1 MKLRRVVFNLHLYI
15 GLAVGLF
22 VVVSGLTGSM
32 VVFRDEI
39 EKLTHP
45 ELTETAVGKERIPV
59 QAVLDAVKHAYPW
72 DKPLYLRMPRAPQE
86 TYVLRMNSTHD
97 LFVYVNPYNGELLG
111 GHRQKDTF
119 MGWIALVH
127 TELLSGE
134 LGKNILGTS
143 ALLLICMCGTGLF
156 LWWPPNGIRN
166 ISRGFKISWTAP
178 WKKFVF
184 DVHRAF
190 GAYTI
195 IFLIIV
201 AFTGVSL
208 VFNKAV
214 AELINSLT
222 VSAPRPPP
230 PHSKVEGAAGS
241 TPSLD
246 ALLNH
251 ADSILSA
258 PTTWVTFPQT
268 PEAPLVVRKRTPGE
282 LNPNGR
288 SFIYFDQYTG
298 EVLLVENASNAPLG
312 ARIFNTFYPIHT
324 GVIGGL
330 PTRLLQMVTGL
341 APLFLFATG
350 YMMWRNRRKAKV
362 YKSNSKIS
370 YQFGSGRTSAAR
382 RLPR

>member
-1 MKLRRVVFNLHLYI
+1 MKLRRVIFNLHLYI
-15 GLAVGLF
+15 GLAAGLF
-22 VVVSGLTGSM
+22 LLLSGLTGSM
-32 VVFRDEI
+32 IVFRDEI
-39 EKLTHP
+39 EGLTHP
-45 ELTETAVGKERIPV
+45 ELMETAPGEKRIPV
-59 QAVLDAVKHAYPW
+59 QAVLDTVKRAYPE
-72 DKPLYLRMPRAPQE
+72 DKLLYLRMPRTPQE
-86 TYVLRMNSTHD
+86 TYVLRMNSAHD

-134 LGKNILGTS
+134 LGKNILGVS

-166 ISRGFKISWTAP
+166 ISRGFKIGWSAP
-178 WKKFVF
+178 WKKFIF

-222 VSAPRPPP
+222 ASAPRPSPP
-230 PHSKVEGAAGS
+230 NSRVDEAADS
-241 TPSLD
+241 IPSLD

-251 ADSILSA
+251 ADHVLPA

-268 PEAPLVVRKRTPGE
+268 PQAPLVVRKRTPDE
-282 LNPNGR
+282 FNPNGR

-324 GVIGGL
+324 GVIGGF
-330 PTRLLQMVTGL
+330 PTRMVQVVMGL

-350 YMMWRNRRKAKV
+350 YMMWRNRRKARS
-362 YKSNSKIS
+362 YKNNSKVA
-370 YQFGSGRTSAAR
+370 YKFRPDRT
-382 RLPR
+382 